1 MVSALGGIG
10 NNAGVGSEGMFGLRE
25 RVGVRGH
32 ELAFVVGASVTNDN
46 LGGVLV
52 GHNNGRG
59 RQTGAMGQWGVRL
72 KGLPGHTSV
81 QVGAH
86 LEHVSGQG
94 SSLGALKCS
103 DVDRLGVGIVESN
116 ADGVSAF
123 HQYTRARGDASI
135 LEVGVGPFT
144 LVSVEISGVLHV
156 LVDHGVALVTVHGL
170 SSSTGGSL

>member
-1 MVSALGGIG
+1 
-10 NNAGVGSEGMFGLRE
+10 MFLLYFR
-25 RVGVRGH
+25 
-32 ELAFVVGASVTNDN
+32 
-46 LGGVLV
+46 
-52 GHNNGRG
+52 
-59 RQTGAMGQWGVRL
+59 
-72 KGLPGHTSV
+72 
-81 QVGAH
+81 
-86 LEHVSGQG
+86 GQG

-116 ADGVSAF
+116 ADGVSAL